1 MENKPV
7 KHVNTQTYD
16 RIRECLSNTQFEY
29 ADNIDKLC
37 EDTIAAC
44 HALIDDITKYQTK
57 HMTSPLRRARRGTK
71 IIRDLG
77 KVFRRVSVDISK

>member
-1 MENKPV
+1 MKDDAV

-16 RIRECLSNTQFEY
+16 RIREYLANSQFAY
-29 ADNIDKLC
+29 TDDIDKLC
-37 EDTIAAC
+37 EDTIAVC
-44 HALIDDITKYQTK
+44 NALIDDITKYQTK

-77 KVFRRVSVDISK
+77 KIFRRVSVDISK